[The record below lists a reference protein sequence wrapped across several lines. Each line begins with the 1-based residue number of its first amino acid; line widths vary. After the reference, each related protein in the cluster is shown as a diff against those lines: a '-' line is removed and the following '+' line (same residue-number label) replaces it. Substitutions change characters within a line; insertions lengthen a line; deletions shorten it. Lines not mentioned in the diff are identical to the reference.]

1 MSTECLWYVLHWD
14 RTSYRCVSD
23 LSDWG
28 VCQCGVER
36 CKAPSIVNGPSC
48 CLVQTF
54 VCLRISGALYVVVHC
69 IYTVSKLESFIRK
82 DDTITMFVCKVASVL
97 FIALI
102 YTFTGVV
109 FAYSNRFCLSVCM
122 SVPDIIHIVCVVD
135 RDNLWDRIQDNC
147 ILSQIDISLC
157 LYAATFL
164 TNTVQ

>member
-1 MSTECLWYVLHWD
+1 MIFLTGACVNAGSNVARRLQLSTARVVVWSKLL
-14 RTSYRCVSD
+14 
-23 LSDWG
+23 
-28 VCQCGVER
+28 
-36 CKAPSIVNGPSC
+36 
-48 CLVQTF
+48 
-54 VCLRISGALYVVVHC
+54 CLRISGALYVVVHC

-135 RDNLWDRIQDNC
+135 RDNL
-147 ILSQIDISLC
+147 
-157 LYAATFL
+157 
-164 TNTVQ
+164 